1 MARLLRALSS
11 QRSASLTVSQAY
23 VDRLL
28 SAFGPAQAADSVLGL
43 GAEPSPSTTL
53 PLAVLTDRE
62 MEVLRLLHTELSGP
76 EIAQELY
83 VSVNTVK
90 THTKRIYDKLGT
102 HSRYETV
109 ERAQE
114 LGLI

>member
-1 MARLLRALSS
+1 MAELLRAFSS
-11 QRSASLTVSQAY
+11 RRSASLTVSQEY

-28 SAFGPAQAADSVLGL
+28 SAFGPAGMVDSVLGL
-43 GAEPSPSTTL
+43 EIEPSRSATL
-53 PLAVLTDRE
+53 PLDALTDRE
-62 MEVLRLLHTELSGP
+62 MEVLRLLNTELSGP

-90 THTKRIYDKLGT
+90 THTKRIYDKLGA
-102 HSRYETV
+102 HSRYEAL